1 MSMTSTINDWT
12 DLSGD
17 RGVQKQIISVGGSS
31 GDNVVYSSGTPV
43 TIQYTGTLAALDW
56 SAEQVVTCWL
66 SEQQG
71 VEDLAD
77 DFVTHHVDQATLTN
91 PELFDEAFVASTL
104 GVAQKIK
111 CKKLVMAAKR
121 LATTLQE
128 FPPGTVF
135 DENDS
140 FEFTLGTKVIKG
152 MDLGVSSML
161 SGETSLL
168 RIRCDYA
175 YGGEGYRKKNG
186 DVMVPPFAT
195 LQFKLTLQ

>member
-1 MSMTSTINDWT
+1 MSTNDWM

-17 RGVQKQIISVGGSS
+17 EGVQKQIISEAGS
-31 GDNVVYSSGTPV
+31 GHVYSAGTPV
-43 TIQYTGTLAALDW
+43 TIQYTGTTAALDW
-56 SAEQVVTCWL
+56 SAAQVVTCWL

-77 DFVTHHVDQATLTN
+77 GFVTHQVDLATLIN
-91 PELFDEAFVASTL
+91 PDVFQEAFVASTL

-121 LATTLQE
+121 LATTLE
-128 FPPGTVF
+128 AFPPGTVF
-135 DENDS
+135 DESDS
-140 FEFTLGTKVIKG
+140 FEFTLGSKVIKG
-152 MDLGVSSML
+152 MDIGVSSML
-161 SGETSLL
+161 PGETSLL

-195 LQFKLTLQ
+195 LQFELTLQ

>member
-1 MSMTSTINDWT
+1 M

-17 RGVQKQIISVGGSS
+17 GGVQKQIISD
-31 GDNVVYSSGTPV
+31 GDGDVVYSSGTPV
-43 TIQYTGTLAALDW
+43 TIQYIGTTAALDW

-77 DFVTHHVDQATLTN
+77 GFVTHQVDLSTLIN
-91 PELFDEAFVASTL
+91 PEIFQEHFIASTL
-104 GVAQKIK
+104 GVVQKIK

-128 FPPGTVF
+128 FPPGILF

-140 FEFTLGTKVIKG
+140 FKFTLGTAKVIKG
-152 MDLGVSSML
+152 MDLGVLSML
-161 SGETSLL
+161 PGETCLL

-195 LQFKLTLQ
+195 LQFQLTLQ